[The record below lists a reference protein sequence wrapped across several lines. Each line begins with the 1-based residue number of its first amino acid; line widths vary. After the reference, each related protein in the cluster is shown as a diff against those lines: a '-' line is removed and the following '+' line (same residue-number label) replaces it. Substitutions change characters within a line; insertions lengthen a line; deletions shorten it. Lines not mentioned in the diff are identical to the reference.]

1 MSRKEDEA
9 IRELFKGEAE
19 RMAAPDSLKTRI
31 DREID
36 RIENERIEK
45 RKGSEKEA
53 VIMKFQKRKV
63 ALAAAVIVAIGSI
76 TCYATGKMTGLMVG
90 SSHLTEVSEYSGL
103 DTAEEKAGFE
113 TGMPETF
120 SNGYAFKNVN
130 TGDGQAVEAEGNGIP
145 GTQYTDIFMTYEKDE
160 SAEEAGDAEAKT
172 PEAAEIREIGGIT
185 VSYYET
191 TMKVVPPDYELTEQ
205 DKKDMENSNFTI
217 SYGSDQVYVQKV
229 RSVDWKADGKAYNF
243 LDMEGTVDAET
254 LFSMAQ
260 DVIQGK

>member
-103 DTAEEKAGFE
+103 DTAEEKAGLRRE
-113 TGMPETF
+113 CRKPSQTA
-120 SNGYAFKNVN
+120 NAFKNVN
-130 TGDGQAVEAEGNGIP
+130 TGDGQRLTRRATAYREP
-145 GTQYTDIFMTYEKDE
+145 
-160 SAEEAGDAEAKT
+160 S
-172 PEAAEIREIGGIT
+172 IRT
-185 VSYYET
+185 
-191 TMKVVPPDYELTEQ
+191 
-205 DKKDMENSNFTI
+205 
-217 SYGSDQVYVQKV
+217 
-229 RSVDWKADGKAYNF
+229 F
-243 LDMEGTVDAET
+243 L
-254 LFSMAQ
+254 
-260 DVIQGK
+260 